1 MFTGLIEA
9 TGTVESVQAEGSARR
24 VRIASPLS
32 AGLRAGD
39 SIAVNGVCLTV
50 LGGNDLGGHFPADG
64 KMTPEVISGFSVDI
78 SPETLRVTTLG
89 TLAPGRVVNLEQ
101 PVRADARLGGHFVL
115 GHVDGVGRIA
125 SLDRDGD
132 CYWLAVDVPA
142 DLVRYVISKGSIAID
157 GISLTVAR
165 LERTTVGVQI
175 IPFTWQHTA
184 LASAKPGDGVN
195 IEVDM
200 LGKYVERLVLAQL
213 AAAGVAQ

>member
-9 TGTVESVQAEGSARR
+9 TGTIESVQADGSASR
-24 VRIASPLS
+24 VRIASALS
-32 AGLRAGD
+32 SDLRAGD

-50 LGGNDLGGHFPADG
+50 LDEKRNGVGSSFRDLGTELPAQ
-64 KMTPEVISGFSVDI
+64 FSVDI

-89 TLAPGRVVNLEQ
+89 LLAPGRIVNLER

-115 GHVDGVGRIA
+115 GHVDGVGRII

-142 DLVRYVISKGSIAID
+142 ELGRYVISKGSIAID

-165 LERTTVGVQI
+165 LERSTVGVQI

-184 LASAKPGDGVN
+184 LAGAKAGDGVN
-195 IEVDM
+195 LEVDV

-213 AAAGVAQ
+213 AAAGR